1 MYSDPISASVG
12 FELEENHHRGAA
24 SVLGLLSIVWI
35 IVYGAWVNTAFEDF
49 PCCVLVVNG
58 SVEDLGFCGLSPGVS
73 KKNGYTDVSAEFKT
87 ICVFGCLLY
96 ALLLAVAIGHC
107 IKSLRR
113 FSHIF
118 GGVTLFAISLLFIV
132 SNFVRFGT
140 AGRYCSL
147 DSYSTRPSVG
157 Y

>member
-24 SVLGLLSIVWI
+24 LVLGLLSIVWI
-35 IVYGAWVNTAFEDF
+35 IIYGAWVNTAFEDF
-49 PCCVLVVNG
+49 PCCVLVYRNVVTDAG
-58 SVEDLGFCGLSPGVS
+58 VCGYGGATKTAGF
-73 KKNGYTDVSAEFKT
+73 TDVSAEFKT

-96 ALLLAVAIGHC
+96 VLLLAVAIGHC
-107 IKSLRR
+107 IKPLRR

-132 SNFVRFGT
+132 SNFVRFGA